1 VNTAIIVAAGEGRRF
16 GGDRPKQFANILG
29 KPLIIH
35 TLERFEACPAID
47 EIVLV
52 LSASGLS
59 TFAQNNDVSGISKIR
74 SIVAG
79 GKTRA
84 ESVSNGL
91 NAVDA
96 GAVEIVAVHDGARP
110 LVTVDEIART
120 IGRAADTGAAC
131 LVTVVTDT
139 VKTIDGER
147 IVGTVDRR
155 NLRRALT
162 PQAFRFDILMKAFEG
177 VDLSENITDEC
188 YLVEKLGIEI
198 ATVEGSPRN
207 IKITTA
213 DDMIVAE
220 SFLMQEITRSHV

>member
-1 VNTAIIVAAGEGRRF
+1 MNTAIIVAAGEGRRF

-47 EIVLV
+47 EIILV
-52 LSASGLS
+52 LSANGLS
-59 TFAQNNDVSGISKIR
+59 TVAQNHDVSGISKIR

-84 ESVSNGL
+84 ESVRNGL

-96 GAVEIVAVHDGARP
+96 GAAEIVAVHDGARP
-110 LVTVDEIART
+110 LVRVDEIART
-120 IGRAADTGAAC
+120 VSRAADTGASC

-139 VKTIDGER
+139 VKTIDGEH

-162 PQAFRFDILMKAFEG
+162 PQAFRYDILMEAFEG

-188 YLVEKLGIEI
+188 SLVEKLGIEI

-220 SFLMQEITRSHV
+220 AFLRQQI